1 MCKLLIEEYKVD
13 VNLSNDYGMT
23 PLHLSSKLGQLE
35 IFKLLYNCISDK
47 NAFYNYGKTP
57 IDLAVSEGKWN
68 IVEFL
73 EGCGHVIGHFT
84 VNIEDKNLM
93 SNTYKPLCE
102 EYEEI

>member
-1 MCKLLIEEYKVD
+1 
-13 VNLSNDYGMT
+13 MT

-35 IFKLLYNCISDK
+35 IFRLLYNCVSDK
-47 NAFYNYGKTP
+47 NVFDNYGKTP

-73 EGCGHVIGHFT
+73 EGHGHVIGHFT

-93 SNTYKPLCE
+93 SNTYKPLRE